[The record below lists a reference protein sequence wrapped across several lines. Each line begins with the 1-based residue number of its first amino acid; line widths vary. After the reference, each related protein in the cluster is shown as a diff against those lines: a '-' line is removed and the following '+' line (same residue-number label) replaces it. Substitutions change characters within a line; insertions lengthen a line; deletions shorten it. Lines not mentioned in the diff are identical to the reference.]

1 MVDSSTIDWTACD
14 FFLMIRSVHQ
24 GDNMI
29 NTHDTNETIC
39 SPVLIVGG
47 GPIGLGMALELAWR
61 GIDSMLVEQG
71 DGSINHPRTGLVAVR
86 TMEILRRWGL
96 AQHIRDCGFPED
108 YELSMVFCTSLNG
121 LLLAREPYPSM
132 RETPTPPE
140 TPEKKQRCPQL
151 WMQPILARAAADHS
165 LTDIRYLHQLDEFEQ
180 DGTGVTSRVTD
191 KRSGRSVTVRSDYL
205 VACDGATSGVRERL
219 GIAMNGRMLSYSVN
233 ILIRAP
239 GLLQHHVMGEAERYL
254 FVGPEGTWGNLTVVD
269 ADSIWRLTVL
279 GSDQRMDLDQFD
291 AGHWVRRAL
300 GRDDIDFEILSVQQ
314 WRRSE
319 TLAER
324 YLQGRVLLVG
334 DSAHTMSP
342 TGGMGMNT
350 GIQEVFDLGWK
361 LEGVLRGWAGPQ
373 LLPSYEQERK
383 PIAARNISFST
394 QNFKAWKTLPNTD
407 AVCDVTGEGA
417 RARAAVGKQLRDSTR
432 VEWESMGLQI
442 GHRYDQSP
450 ICVDDGSEPTP
461 DDFTIYVPTTRPGAR
476 APHAWL
482 ADGRSTLDLFGAG
495 FVLLAFDDTLETD
508 ALLKAFATR
517 QVPCHVERI
526 RDAGIAALYEQP
538 LVLVRP
544 DGHVAW
550 RGMRIED
557 PKHIVD
563 IVRGAVR
570 WSYPVEQTGGAVE
583 LADIGSRVPLHATAF
598 ASQ

>member
-1 MVDSSTIDWTACD
+1 M
-14 FFLMIRSVHQ
+14 
-24 GDNMI
+24 
-29 NTHDTNETIC
+29 NTTHTTHEPTQLALHT
-39 SPVLIVGG
+39 PVLIVGG

-71 DGSINHPRTGLVAVR
+71 DGNIEHPRTGLIAVR
-86 TMEILRRWGL
+86 TMEVLRRWGL

-121 LLLAREPYPSM
+121 LLLAKEPYPSM
-132 RETPTPPE
+132 RETPTPAE

-151 WMQPILARAAADHS
+151 WMQPILAQAAGDSS
-165 LTDIRYLHQLDEFEQ
+165 LTDIRYLHRLDGFEQ
-180 DGTGVTSRVTD
+180 DDQGVTSRVTD
-191 KRSGRSVTVRSDYL
+191 VVSGQTMVVRSDYM

-219 GIAMNGRMLSYSVN
+219 GIEMQGRMLSYSVN

-279 GSDQRMDLDQFD
+279 GSEQRMDLDTFD
-291 AGHWVRRAL
+291 ADHWVRRAI
-300 GRDDIDFEILSVQQ
+300 GRDDIEFEILSVQS

-324 YLQGRVLLVG
+324 YMDGRVLLVG

-350 GIQEVFDLGWK
+350 GIQEVFDAGWK
-361 LEGVLRGWAGPQ
+361 LEGALRGWAGPE
-373 LLPSYEQERK
+373 LLASYETERR
-383 PIAARNISFST
+383 PIAARNIGFST
-394 QNFKAWKTLPNTD
+394 QNFKAWRTLPSTE
-407 AVCDVTGEGA
+407 AVCELTGEGA

-442 GHRYDQSP
+442 GHRYDNSP
-450 ICVDDGSEPTP
+450 ICVDDGSKPTP
-461 DDFTIYVPTTRPGAR
+461 DDFSVYVPTTRPGAR

-482 ADGRSTLDLFGAG
+482 ADGRSTLDLFGSG
-495 FVLLAFDDTLETD
+495 FVLLAFDDGLSMEP
-508 ALLKAFATR
+508 LLKAFSSR
-517 QVPCHVERI
+517 HVPCHVERI
-526 RDAGIAALYEQP
+526 RNAQIAALYERP

-550 RGMRIED
+550 RGHHIED
-557 PKHIVD
+557 PENIVD
-563 IVRGAVR
+563 IVRGAGQKVH
-570 WSYPVEQTGGAVE
+570 SVTSGVCAASSKDEHTKE
-583 LADIGSRVPLHATAF
+583 PLLATAS